1 MKFLLLLIMLFPW
14 FLFSQ
19 AKNKIIEDQNSEP
32 MLIGY
37 CTREAFR
44 DSVFASWFNP
54 EYESYEPDS
63 SAIEMLKE
71 RLSDARFAKQVE
83 IIIVM
88 GSWCDDSRMHVPHL
102 YKILDLINYPTN
114 EITLIAVNEDKKT
127 EGDEIKDLAIE
138 LVPTIIF
145 YLPALPAGRDDSE
158 LGRIVEMP
166 GKSLEEDMFLV
177 ISR

>member
-1 MKFLLLLIMLFPW
+1 
-14 FLFSQ
+14 
-19 AKNKIIEDQNSEP
+19 
-32 MLIGY
+32 
-37 CTREAFR
+37 
-44 DSVFASWFNP
+44 
-54 EYESYEPDS
+54 
-63 SAIEMLKE
+63 
-71 RLSDARFAKQVE
+71 
-83 IIIVM
+83 
-88 GSWCDDSRMHVPHL
+88 MHVPHL

-145 YLPALPAGRDDSE
+145 YLPAGNAGRNDSE